1 MPYRMQ
7 KEITS
12 MLTNGIVRTIGI
24 DVHSQTYSIYS
35 ALWTAKKKDV
45 EERLRIFE
53 KAEKKIAFPV

>member
-1 MPYRMQ
+1 
-7 KEITS
+7 